1 LKKEKEYGRRECCCD
16 WAASGAMWAV
26 VTMLLVVVVVAVLY
40 FGGFFNRSQ
49 KKSIDINI
57 NKPGG
62 VSSTIDLKPELAPR
76 LLFMT
81 RRR

>member
-1 LKKEKEYGRRECCCD
+1 MAEDTATG
-16 WAASGAMWAV
+16 AASGAMWAV

-57 NKPGG
+57 NKPG
-62 VSSTIDLKPELAPR
+62 VVLALP
-76 LLFMT
+76 LV
-81 RRR
+81 